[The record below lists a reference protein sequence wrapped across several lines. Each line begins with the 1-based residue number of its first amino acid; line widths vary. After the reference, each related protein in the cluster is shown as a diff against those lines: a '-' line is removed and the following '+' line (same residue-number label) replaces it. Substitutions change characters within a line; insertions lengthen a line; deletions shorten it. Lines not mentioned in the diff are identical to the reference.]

1 MLTYPATTAS
11 VVEPRLPVRPVARR
25 LGWAVAVVWLVLTAC
40 FALLWV
46 IPDTRFVG
54 FREVEMGL
62 AATDRIGG
70 GPVSAYVDWLSAL
83 VTVQWGASTY
93 FDASVRSLYV
103 RRLPITAV
111 YVVPAAVVAVVVGTL
126 LSTYAAT
133 NRDGRLSRLLAATG
147 VVGLTVPAFLLA
159 TAVFTY
165 MTRTL
170 GWVRIYDPELGLWHT
185 QNLLRLQVP
194 GVIVALGLIGVQVR
208 HVRSETVE
216 HLQRPFVK
224 TARAKGAGRWRV
236 ATHVFRNAWP
246 SVASLVV
253 GESLGVLLL
262 ATVVVETQLNVPG
275 VGVVVFS
282 GFASG
287 DPMVSA
293 VALVGTVVAGVT
305 GTLVVSLLRS
315 VFDPRVDR

>member
-1 MLTYPATTAS
+1 MLTYPAATDS
-11 VVEPRLPVRPVARR
+11 VVDTRLPVEPVARR
-25 LGWAVAVVWLVLTAC
+25 LGWAVAVVWLVLTVC
-40 FALLWV
+40 FALLWLV
-46 IPDTRFVG
+46 PDTRFVG
-54 FREVEMGL
+54 FAEVEMGL
-62 AATDRIGG
+62 AATDRIDG
-70 GPVSAYVDWLSAL
+70 GPLSAYVDWLGAL
-83 VTVQWGASTY
+83 VTFQWGASTY
-93 FDASVRSLYV
+93 FDAPVRRLYAQ
-103 RRLPITAV
+103 RLPITAV
-111 YVVPAAVVAVVVGTL
+111 YVLPAAVVAIAVGTL

-147 VVGLTVPAFLLA
+147 VVGLAVPAFLLA
-159 TAVFTY
+159 AVVFSY

-194 GVIVALGLIGVQVR
+194 GAIVALALVGVQVR

-216 HLQRPFVK
+216 HLQLPFVK
-224 TARAKGAGRWRV
+224 TARAKGAGRRRI

-246 SVASLVV
+246 SAASLVV

-262 ATVVVETQLNVPG
+262 TTVVVETQLNVPG

-287 DPMVSA
+287 DPMVST
-293 VALVGTVVAGVT
+293 VALVGVVVAGVT
-305 GTLVVSLLRS
+305 GTLTVSLLRGM
-315 VFDPRVDR
+315 FDPRVGR

>member
-1 MLTYPATTAS
+1 MLTYPAVTDS
-11 VVEPRLPVRPVARR
+11 VVETRLPVRPVARR
-25 LGWAVAVVWLVLTAC
+25 LGWAVAVVWLVLTVC
-40 FALLWV
+40 FALLWLV
-46 IPDTRFVG
+46 PDTRFVG
-54 FREVEMGL
+54 FAEVEMGL
-62 AATDRIGG
+62 AATDRIDG
-70 GPVSAYVDWLSAL
+70 GPVSAYVDWLGAL
-83 VTVQWGASTY
+83 VTFQWGASTY

-103 RRLPITAV
+103 QRLPITAV
-111 YVVPAAVVAVVVGTL
+111 YVLPAAVVAVAVGTL

-147 VVGLTVPAFLLA
+147 VVGLAVPAFLLA
-159 TAVFTY
+159 AVVFTY

-194 GVIVALGLIGVQVR
+194 GAIVALALVGVQVR
-208 HVRSETVE
+208 HTQSETVE
-216 HLQRPFVK
+216 HLQLPFVK
-224 TARAKGAGRWRV
+224 TARAKGAGRRRI

-246 SVASLVV
+246 SAASLVV

-262 ATVVVETQLNVPG
+262 TTVVVESQLNVPG

-287 DPMVSA
+287 DPMVST
-293 VALVGTVVAGVT
+293 VALVGVVVAGVT
-305 GTLVVSLLRS
+305 GTLTVSLLRAM
-315 VFDPRVDR
+315 FDPRVDR